1 LLHEAT
7 IKRQS
12 SGIDRRPAP
21 PSMTARKATGQESS
35 SANSLRQRIGNQAI
49 QRLMGE
55 VPGDLHRTAPLRAPA
70 IQTKLAVSQPGDRHE
85 QEANRVANAVMRMPA
100 PDVQQKVTMSSSA
113 PAAKVQRACA
123 ECDEEIGKK
132 PGAQVHR
139 KDRPPQRPHSRRQRR
154 RISARCAV
162 AAVRFPPT
170 RAPFSS
176 RDSGPISATCAYTRA
191 RARKKPLNR

>member
-1 LLHEAT
+1 MLHEAT

-139 KDRPPQRPHSRRQRR
+139 KG
-154 RISARCAV
+154 A
-162 AAVRFPPT
+162 PT
-170 RAPFSS
+170 RAG
-176 RDSGPISATCAYTRA
+176 SGGEYRRAARWRQCAFRQHAHLFRAAIRGRFQQRAHTHGRA
-191 RARKKPLNR
+191 RGRSR